1 MSLMKLI
8 YDSSDNSPDLFYAC
22 KFKAPD
28 PIVYFQFKGKSH
40 LVLNDLEIDR
50 GNAEAKVDKVLNLRE
65 FAEDDKKI
73 SITGVLK
80 NIIKAYK
87 PEKIQVPYNFPSYLF
102 KELKE
107 NYKNIEPSSE
117 IMFYKKRLIKDS
129 VEIKNI
135 HEVMKKT
142 ESVLSKIAKIIK
154 TSKIRNGKL
163 YYNATILT
171 SDFLR
176 NFCQKELAELNLSC
190 PDCIIASGY
199 HSSLPHHHG
208 SGPIKESSPI
218 VVDIFPKDLNN
229 GYYGDIT
236 RTFCKGTPT
245 KELIKMYKTVLKGQ
259 RLGLKL
265 IKAGVNGSFVHK
277 KIEDQF
283 NEKGFFTSH
292 TEKGSQGFIHST
304 GHGLGLEIH
313 EMPRISKIKEIL
325 REGNIVTVE
334 PGLYYSEIGGVRI
347 EDTILVTKTGIKN
360 LTSFPK
366 VLTL

>member
-8 YDSSDNSPDLFYAC
+8 YDSSVNSPDLFYAC

-28 PIVYFQFKGKSH
+28 PIVYFEFKGKSH

-50 GNAEAKVDKVLNLRE
+50 GNAEAKVNKILNLRE

-87 PEKIQVPYNFPSYLF
+87 PKKIQVPYNFPSYLF

-107 NYKNIEPSSE
+107 NYKNIEPSPE
-117 IMFYKKRLIKDS
+117 TIFYKKRLIKDNS
-129 VEIKNI
+129 EIKNI

-163 YYNATILT
+163 YYNARILT

-176 NFCQKELAELNLSC
+176 NFCQRELAELNLSC
-190 PDCIIASGY
+190 PDCIISSGY

-265 IKAGVNGSFVHK
+265 IKAGANGSFVHK
-277 KIEDQF
+277 KIENQF

-347 EDTILVTKTGIKN
+347 EDTVLVTKTGIKN

>member
-8 YDSSDNSPDLFYAC
+8 YDSTDNSPDLFYAC

-28 PIVYFQFKGKSH
+28 PIIYFQFRGKSH

-65 FAEDDKKI
+65 FAKDGKKI

-107 NYKNIEPSSE
+107 SYKNIEPSSE
-117 IMFYKKRLIKDS
+117 TMFYKKRLIKDNI
-129 VEIKNI
+129 ETKNI

-163 YYNATILT
+163 YYNARILT

-176 NFCQKELAELNLSC
+176 NFCQKELAERNLSC
-190 PDCIIASGY
+190 PDCIISSGY

-208 SGPIKESSPI
+208 TGPIKESSPI

-277 KIEDQF
+277 KIENKF
-283 NEKGFFTSH
+283 NEEGFFTSH

-334 PGLYYSEIGGVRI
+334 PGLYYPEIGGVRI
-347 EDTILVTKTGIKN
+347 EDTVLVTKTGIKN

-366 VLTL
+366 ILTL